1 MTISSNGNIGVNKPV
16 PLYKLDIVGDIN
28 FTGSVLS
35 NGSIW
40 KPIPIL
46 SDTTSSV
53 LYVGGL
59 HHTDT
64 ENAFIMTSLHNP
76 NSTSCHLR
84 LTNSSSTTTNDL
96 SGTVLGTISSST

>member
-1 MTISSNGNIGVNKPV
+1 MTILNNGNVGIGINVPV
-16 PLYKLDIVGDIN
+16 YKLDISGDIN

-96 SGTVLGTISSST
+96 SGTVLGAISSST